1 MFRFS
6 VDNDTAKRVDKKQLA
21 SNNVAPDED
30 WERGLRDTDDHVEG
44 ESYFRAETANPSSLE
59 EAISF
64 VQGLF
69 FTTPDRVWIGDE
81 VYEVDEED
89 VERARKSTA

>member
-6 VDNDTAKRVDKKQLA
+6 VDKESAERANKKQLA
-21 SNNVAPDED
+21 SNNVGPDED
-30 WERGLRDTDDHVEG
+30 WEQGLRGTDEFEPDER
-44 ESYFRAETANPSSLE
+44 YFRADAVSPSSVE

-69 FTTPDRVWIGDE
+69 FTTPERVWIGDD
-81 VYEVDEED
+81 VYEVDRETAD
-89 VERARKSTA
+89 RVRKSTA

>member
-6 VDNDTAKRVDKKQLA
+6 VESASAERANKKQLA
-21 SNNVAPDED
+21 SNNVGPDED
-30 WERGLRDTDDHVEG
+30 WEEGLRDTDDHVEG
-44 ESYFRAETANPSSLE
+44 ESYFRAETVNPSSLE

-69 FTTPDRVWIGDE
+69 FTTPERVWIGDE
-81 VYEVDEED
+81 VYEIDEETAAG
-89 VERARKSTA
+89 ARKSTA